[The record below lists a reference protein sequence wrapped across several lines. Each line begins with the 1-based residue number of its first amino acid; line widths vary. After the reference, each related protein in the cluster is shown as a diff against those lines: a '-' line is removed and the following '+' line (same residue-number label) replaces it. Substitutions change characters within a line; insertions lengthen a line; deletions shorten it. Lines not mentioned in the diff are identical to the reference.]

1 MLVFVVQF
9 RAEKSKIKDDNEE
22 DVKNDNFENIKM
34 CRYNVAV
41 AMAFRQCV
49 CPLVVNAIAMLLGEI
64 NNTNNNRRLLWQLAV
79 PY

>member
-22 DVKNDNFENIKM
+22 DVKNDNFENTKM

-41 AMAFRQCV
+41 AMAFRLMFLSFGCE
-49 CPLVVNAIAMLLGEI
+49 CYCDVVGRNK
-64 NNTNNNRRLLWQLAV
+64 
-79 PY
+79 

>member
-22 DVKNDNFENIKM
+22 DVKNDNYENIKM

-41 AMAFRQCV
+41 AMAFSQMCFPFGCECYCDVIGR
-49 CPLVVNAIAMLLGEI
+49 NK
-64 NNTNNNRRLLWQLAV
+64 
-79 PY
+79 